1 MLPKNYSKSLLAAS
15 LREELKK
22 LDKPYKV
29 ETIFEDLSSYKVKEY
44 IYISSFKNKH
54 DLTYNETIKILN
66 IFLKKNI
73 LREIFIVSFSDKWLG
88 EYYSIADIPLK
99 IYDEEAGIDLEVT
112 EDHIFTCFEVIN
124 SVK

>member
-73 LREIFIVSFSDKWLG
+73 LREIFIVSFSGKWLG